1 MRLDLQSSTGSAS
14 KSLPPRGSCI
24 SLTQVPTTKL
34 CGSKARTFIL
44 FTLKCNFYVDVYRFI
59 NKGDL
64 EFTDVFFEF
73 LFIYLF
79 FRFC

>member
-59 NKGDL
+59 KETWNL
-64 EFTDVFFEF
+64 QMFFEF

-79 FRFC
+79 FQFC